1 MEDRRIRI
9 VYWVSKITSKSVDR
23 FPSVTTLDNTLT
35 VEQLRDPKSPFFT
48 LTRKLPL
55 PILIKP
61 EFLKNVPLNFPPS
74 IIDKPKLFPME
85 ENLKVEKLMNRNLTK
100 VITVG
105 VKSDGKKEAVT
116 LLR

>member
-1 MEDRRIRI
+1 MLLKEIQCDYYERYDFRELQNLLLEDRRIRI

-35 VEQLRDPKSPFFT
+35 VEQLKDPKSPFYT

-55 PILIKP
+55 PILVKP

-85 ENLKVEKLMNRNLTK
+85 
-100 VITVG
+100 
-105 VKSDGKKEAVT
+105 
-116 LLR
+116 